1 MNISLNLG
9 MIEYVRTPPSM
20 ETNPVKD
27 REKNI
32 CKTRLF
38 MP

>member
-20 ETNPVKD
+20 ETNPVKE

-32 CKTRLF
+32 WKTRLF
-38 MP
+38 IL